1 MSTEE
6 KLKQFAIKQ
15 RKKVDELDQKIE
27 FCGEHNFYFEK
38 EFLEMK
44 RKFMQRL
51 CWEFEK
57 EFDIN
62 L

>member
-15 RKKVDELDQKIE
+15 RKKINDIENKID
-27 FCGEHNFYFEK
+27 FCKEHNFGWEVQ
-38 EFLEMK
+38 FLEMK
-44 RKFMQRL
+44 LKYMYRI
-51 CWEFEK
+51 CIEFET